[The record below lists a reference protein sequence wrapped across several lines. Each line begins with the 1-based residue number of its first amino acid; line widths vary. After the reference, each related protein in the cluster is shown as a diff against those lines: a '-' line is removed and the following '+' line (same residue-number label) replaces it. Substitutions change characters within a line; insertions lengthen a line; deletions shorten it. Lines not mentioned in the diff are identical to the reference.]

1 MKKIAERLILVLI
14 VVFVIV
20 KIGIPIAKHIHDN
33 SHVKFSDENMAKVL
47 YDAVYGRPNITP
59 ENITYK
65 ELKQIKKLHIG
76 FSGDYTTLKD
86 LKYCTGLEELNIDG
100 GVGSLMDNK
109 DSYFSK
115 DGKNGHEVTDEE
127 LNRIQKELGEILPEL
142 PNLKELW
149 VCGGIEWNSVE
160 FLKDCK
166 QIEEIHLYN
175 NQTTDYSALKGC
187 SSLKHL
193 EIQFSNLSEAKS
205 LIGIEKLE
213 YLAVINTPLAK
224 NMEEIEKLQ
233 KAYPNG
239 TIAYKT
245 AKEAE
250 EDSVQ
255 Q

>member
-1 MKKIAERLILVLI
+1 MKKIAEKLILVLI

-47 YDAVYGRPNITP
+47 CDAAYGRPNITP

-65 ELKQIKKLHIG
+65 ELKKIKELDIG
-76 FSGDYTTLKD
+76 FFGDYKTLED
-86 LKYCTGLEELNIDG
+86 LKYCTGVENLSINAGIG
-100 GVGSLMDNK
+100 HGKS
-109 DSYFSK
+109 SYFSA
-115 DGKNGHEVTDEE
+115 DGKVNAKFSDEDLDE
-127 LNRIQKELGEILPEL
+127 AERQLAEILPEL
-142 PNLKELW
+142 SSLRELW
-149 VCGGIEWNSVE
+149 LGKDVEWNSVE

-255 Q
+255 

>member
-47 YDAVYGRPNITP
+47 CDAAYGRPNITP

-65 ELKQIKKLHIG
+65 ELKKIKELDIG
-76 FSGDYTTLKD
+76 FFGDYKTLED
-86 LKYCTGLEELNIDG
+86 LKYCTGVEKLSINAGIG
-100 GVGSLMDNK
+100 HGKS
-109 DSYFSK
+109 SYFSA
-115 DGKNGHEVTDEE
+115 DGKVNAKFSDEDLDE
-127 LNRIQKELGEILPEL
+127 AERQLAEILPEL
-142 PNLKELW
+142 SSLRELW
-149 VCGGIEWNSVE
+149 LGKDVEWNSVE

-175 NQTTDYSALKGC
+175 NQTTDYSALKEC

-205 LIGIEKLE
+205 LIGIGKLE

-224 NMEEIEKLQ
+224 NVEEIEKLQ

-255 Q
+255 

>member
-1 MKKIAERLILVLI
+1 MKKIVEKLILVLI

-47 YDAVYGRPNITP
+47 CDAAYGRPDITP

-65 ELKQIKKLHIG
+65 ELKKIKKLDIG
-76 FSGDYTTLKD
+76 FLGDYKTLKD
-86 LKYCTGLEELNIDG
+86 LKYCTGIENLTINAGIG
-100 GVGSLMDNK
+100 NGKS
-109 DSYFSK
+109 SYFSA
-115 DGKNGHEVTDEE
+115 DGKVNAKFSDEDLDE
-127 LNRIQKELGEILPEL
+127 AERQLAEILPEL
-142 PNLKELW
+142 SNLKVLW
-149 VCGGIEWNSVE
+149 LGKDVEWNSVE
-160 FLKDCK
+160 FLKNCK

-175 NQTTDYSALKGC
+175 SKATDYSALKGC
-187 SSLKHL
+187 SSLKQL
-193 EIQFSNLSEAKS
+193 EIHYSNLSEAKD

-213 YLAVINTPLAK
+213 YLGVSDTPLAK

-239 TIAYKT
+239 TIEYKT
-245 AKEAE
+245 AEETE